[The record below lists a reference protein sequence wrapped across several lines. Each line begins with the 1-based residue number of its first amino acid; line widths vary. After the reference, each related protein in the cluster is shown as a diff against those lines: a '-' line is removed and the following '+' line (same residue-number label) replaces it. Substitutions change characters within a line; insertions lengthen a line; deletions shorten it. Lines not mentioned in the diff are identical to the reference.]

1 MKKYEVAK
9 EYGIDIIEE
18 CDSIREFA
26 ETLNSYIEVYPL
38 KGNQDIYSYI
48 IGIE

>member
-1 MKKYEVAK
+1 MTILCGQDVK
-9 EYGIDIIEE
+9 IEE